1 MRLSIAALVST
12 MAAAILLG
20 ACATTPRANFYT
32 LNGVDP
38 DKADVRFPLVVAV
51 GPVDLPQYLDRP
63 HIVTRVGGNRLSVD
77 EFNRWAGA
85 LEEDITRVLARRI
98 GGRLGTQRIYGY
110 PSRVVPDTD
119 YRIALDIRAFDG
131 ALGGEVHLD
140 VSWSVIADRSGEVL
154 QTHQASY
161 QALSAGDGYEAY
173 AAALSDA
180 LAQLGDDLATALR
193 KLASA
198 GNAAKMR

>member
-1 MRLSIAALVST
+1 MNLRIAALVST
-12 MAAAILLG
+12 MSAAFLLV

-38 DKADVRFPLVVAV
+38 DKADVRFPLVVAI

-63 HIVTRVGGNRLSVD
+63 HIVTRVGGNRLRVD

-154 QTHQASY
+154 QTNQASY
-161 QALSAGDGYEAY
+161 QGVSAGDGYEAY
-173 AAALSDA
+173 AAALSET
-180 LAQLGDDLATALR
+180 LAQLGDDLATALS

-198 GNAAKMR
+198 GDAAKMR

>member
-1 MRLSIAALVST
+1 MNLRIAALVST
-12 MAAAILLG
+12 MSAAFLLV
-20 ACATTPRANFYT
+20 ACTTTPRANFYT
-32 LNGVDP
+32 LNGVDA
-38 DKADVRFPLVVAV
+38 DKADVRFPLVVAI

-63 HIVTRVGGNRLSVD
+63 HIVTRVGVNRLSVD
-77 EFNRWAGA
+77 EFNRWAGS

-161 QALSAGDGYEAY
+161 QGVSAGDGYEAY
-173 AAALSDA
+173 AAALSET
-180 LAQLGDDLATALR
+180 LAQLGDDLATALS
-193 KLASA
+193 KLAST

>member
-1 MRLSIAALVST
+1 MNLRIAALVST
-12 MAAAILLG
+12 MAAACLLG
-20 ACATTPRANFYT
+20 ACATTPQANFYT
-32 LNGVDP
+32 LNGIDP
-38 DKADVRFPLVVAV
+38 DKTDARFPLVVAI
-51 GPVDLPQYLDRP
+51 GPIDLPQYLDRP
-63 HIVTRVGGNRLSVD
+63 HIVTRVGGNRLNVD

-98 GGRLGTQRIYGY
+98 GGRLGTQRIYSY

-131 ALGGEVHLD
+131 ALDGEVHLD

-161 QALSAGDGYEAY
+161 QGVSAGGGYEAY
-173 AAALSDA
+173 AAALSEM
-180 LAQLGDDLATALR
+180 LARLGDDLATALG

-198 GNAAKMR
+198 GDAGKIR